1 MSFSSHFEVKATLYF
16 RVHDA
21 ELYGGP
27 GTIGF
32 AKQSFELTP
41 DAQLENLSDIV
52 AVDCKSS
59 MAAMLNISPEKLEF
73 MTAEEYERESEDADD
88 A

>member
-41 DAQLENLSDIV
+41 DAQLENLSDII

-73 MTAEEYERESEDADD
+73 MTAEEYERESEDEDD